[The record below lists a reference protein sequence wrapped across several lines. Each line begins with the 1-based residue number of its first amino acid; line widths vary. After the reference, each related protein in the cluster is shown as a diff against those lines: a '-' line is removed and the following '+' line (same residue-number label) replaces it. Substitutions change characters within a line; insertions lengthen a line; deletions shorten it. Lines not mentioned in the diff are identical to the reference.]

1 MGAASD
7 TTSLPFM
14 SVGSGNSCAYVL
26 LVSAV
31 LISSSVTV
39 KARYDHGD
47 HEAYHRWYGGASVGK
62 I

>member
-31 LISSSVTV
+31 SISSSVTV
-39 KARYDHGD
+39 KARYDHGE
-47 HEAYHRWYGGASVGK
+47 HGAYHRWYGGE
-62 I
+62 